1 MATEEQVQKLIT
13 LVETQMTALTNLS
26 EENAKLRVEVATATA
41 ATPQTSKSRSKRPD
55 RPLINAG
62 IDDREWELIREAW
75 TRYKLMCEI
84 DDDDVYKIRLELR
97 ASCSA
102 EVNQFLFE
110 YVGTATLNVATE
122 EELLSHIKSVAVKTV
137 HKEVHT
143 LAFNAMKQEKGES
156 ITHFVGQLRSKAF
169 LCGFEV
175 ECTSHTPPIKLSYAE
190 KMIEQRLVAG
200 LYNPEHQRRILS
212 EAAALTTLDAKVK
225 RLQVLEATEE
235 SAALLNPTP
244 PSSAAASRSAY
255 KQTKSRPSEE
265 AESAPKCRNCGH
277 PSHPGS
283 KPIKDRRSC
292 PARGKTCLKCKK
304 KGHFSTV
311 CESEAA
317 EVATASGEPESEEV
331 CLDEIPSE
339 ASVSFAF
346 SAEDQQDFRQV
357 RKRTGPS

>member
-1 MATEEQVQKLIT
+1 MATEEQVQKLIG

-26 EENAKLRVEVATATA
+26 NENAQLRVNAAAAAA
-41 ATPQTSKSRSKRPD
+41 ATPQTVKSRSKRPD
-55 RPLINAG
+55 RPVINAG

-75 TRYKLMCEI
+75 TRYKQMCEI
-84 DDDDVYKIRLELR
+84 DDTDVVNIRLELR

-102 EVNQFLFE
+102 EVNKFLFE
-110 YVGTATLNVATE
+110 YVGTPTLNASSE
-122 EELLSHIKSVAVKTV
+122 EELLAHIKSVAVKTV

-200 LYNPEHQRRILS
+200 LHNPEHQRRILS
-212 EAAALTTLDAKVK
+212 EAAALTTLEAKVK

-244 PSSAAASRSAY
+244 PSHAAGARSSY
-255 KQTKSRPSEE
+255 KKSQTSPVNTTPE
-265 AESAPKCRNCGH
+265 PKCRNCGH
-277 PSHPGS
+277 PGHPGS
-283 KPIKDRRSC
+283 KPIEDRRSC

-304 KGHFSTV
+304 KGHFFTV
-311 CESEAA
+311 CENEAVEAA
-317 EVATASGEPESEEV
+317 VTNVNGEDEATRLE
-331 CLDEIPSE
+331 EIPSE
-339 ASVSFAF
+339 ASVSFSFGAE
-346 SAEDQQDFRQV
+346 SAQDFLLV

>member
-1 MATEEQVQKLIT
+1 MATEEQVQKLIS
-13 LVETQMTALTNLS
+13 LVETQMTALTSLS
-26 EENAKLRVEVATATA
+26 EENAQLRVEVATAAA

-84 DDDDVYKIRLELR
+84 DDGDVAKIRLELR

-102 EVNQFLFE
+102 EVNKFLFE
-110 YVGTATLNVATE
+110 YVGTPILNVATE
-122 EELLSHIKSVAVKTV
+122 EELLDHIKSVAVKTV

-190 KMIEQRLVAG
+190 KMIEQRLIAG
-200 LYNPEHQRRILS
+200 LHNPEHQRRILS
-212 EAAALTTLDAKVK
+212 EAAALTTLEAKVK

-244 PSSAAASRSAY
+244 PSHASASRSAY
-255 KQTKSRPSEE
+255 KQLNSKPST
-265 AESAPKCRNCGH
+265 AEPAPKCRKCGH
-277 PSHPGS
+277 PNHPGS
-283 KPIKDRRSC
+283 KPITDRRSC
-292 PARGKTCLKCKK
+292 PARGKTCKNCQK
-304 KGHFSTV
+304 KGHFESV

-317 EVATASGEPESEEV
+317 VVATSNGELEGETVHPV
-331 CLDEIPSE
+331 EIPSE

-346 SAEDQQDFRQV
+346 SAGNQQDFRQV
-357 RKRTGPS
+357 RRRTEPS